1 MRKIILIIAAL
12 AFLTISSCKKEDE
25 KTTPAK
31 TKTELLTSK
40 PWKST
45 ALTINPGL
53 SIDGPKITDF
63 FAQMPSCSKDD
74 TDKYN
79 VGGTGVNDE
88 GATKCHTSNP
98 QSTPFTWVF
107 HPSETILTRGGES
120 QNIIQLD
127 ETTLKVSTVVDG
139 IAFLDIGGIPGL
151 DYTITYTYSNQ

>member
-1 MRKIILIIAAL
+1 L

-53 SIDGPKITDF
+53 SIGGTIITDF
-63 FAQMPSCSKDD
+63 FAQLPSCSKDD

-79 VGGTGVNDE
+79 AGGTGVNDE
-88 GATKCHTSNP
+88 GATKCDPTDP

-107 HPSETILTRGGES
+107 NPSETILTRGGES

-127 ETTLKVSTVVDG
+127 ETTLKVTTVVDG
-139 IAFLDIGGIPGL
+139 KEFEDIGGIPGL
-151 DYTITYTYSNQ
+151 NYTITSTYSNQ